1 MKLGPFPI
9 WPELAASEAGGVDFV
24 TLVVLGVCSFFA
36 LAVFF
41 CMLFFLVVYRQG
53 READRSAPPLIHHKL
68 EIGWIVLP
76 TLLSLG
82 LFWVGARQYY
92 RLYQL
97 PESTDLT
104 VDVVGLQWMWIMHYP
119 NGAKEI
125 NRLHVPLGKRVTL
138 RMISQDVIH
147 SFSVPDFR
155 VKHDVLP
162 GRYTYVWFEPT
173 QVGQFRLFCAEF
185 CGTSH
190 AAMGG
195 MVEVMTPEDYQRW
208 LDGQQTSDPIERGK
222 LLYQRHGC
230 QGCHDNSS
238 VAAPR
243 LQRLK
248 AADEEYLRRSIV
260 DPNAEI
266 VPGFQSIMPSYA
278 GRLSEEQILDL
289 LAYLRSRP

>member
-9 WPELAASEAGGVDFV
+9 WPQLAASEAGGVDFV
-24 TLVVLGVCSFFA
+24 TLVVLGICSFFA
-36 LAVFF
+36 LAVLF
-41 CMLFFLVVYRQG
+41 CMVFFLVLYRQG
-53 READRSAPPLIHHKL
+53 SPADRAAPPLSNNRL

-82 LFWVGARQYY
+82 LFWVGAREYY

-97 PESTDLT
+97 PESTDVT
-104 VDVVGLQWMWIMHYP
+104 VDVVGKQWMWIAHYS
-119 NGAKEI
+119 NGTKEI
-125 NRLHVPLGKRVTL
+125 NRLHLPLGKRVTL

-147 SFSVPDFR
+147 SLFIPDFR

-162 GRYTYVWFEPT
+162 GRYTYLWFQPT
-173 QVGQFRLFCAEF
+173 RVGQFRLFCAEF

-195 MVEVMTPEDYQRW
+195 WVEVMTPEDFQRW
-208 LDGQQTSDPIERGK
+208 QDGGQVDPVQRGK
-222 LLYQRHGC
+222 LLFQQHGC
-230 QGCHDNSS
+230 QGCHEGS

-243 LQRLK
+243 LQNLAK
-248 AADEEYLRRSIV
+248 ADEDDLRRSIV
-260 DPNAEI
+260 DPNAEV

-278 GRLSEEQILDL
+278 GRLNEEQILDL
-289 LAYLRSRP
+289 IAYLRSRP

>member
-1 MKLGPFPI
+1 MKIGPFPV

-24 TLVVLGVCSFFA
+24 TLVVLGICSFFA
-36 LAVFF
+36 LGVFF

-53 READRSAPPLIHHKL
+53 SGADRSDPPLGSHRL

-76 TLLSLG
+76 TLLSLV
-82 LFWVGARQYY
+82 LFGVGAREYY
-92 RLYQL
+92 RLYQQ

-104 VDVVGLQWMWIMHYP
+104 VDVVGMQWMWIMHYP
-119 NGAKEI
+119 HGAKEI
-125 NRLHVPLGKRVTL
+125 NRIHVPLGKRVTL

-147 SFSVPDFR
+147 SLFIPDFR

-162 GRYTYVWFEPT
+162 GRYTYLWFEPT
-173 QVGQFRLFCAEF
+173 RVGQFHLYCAEF

-195 MVEVMTPEDYQRW
+195 WVEVMTPEDYQRW
-208 LDGQQTSDPIERGK
+208 QDGAQTTDPVQRGRRLFQQ
-222 LLYQRHGC
+222 YGC
-230 QGCHDNSS
+230 QGCHEGS

-243 LQRLK
+243 LQNM
-248 AADEEYLRRSIV
+248 AAAEEESLRRSIV
-260 DPNAEI
+260 EPNAEV

-278 GRLSEEQILDL
+278 GRLNEEQILDL
-289 LAYLRSRP
+289 IAYLRSRP

>member
-1 MKLGPFPI
+1 MKLGPFPV

-36 LAVFF
+36 LAVLF
-41 CMLFFLVVYRQG
+41 CMLFFLFVYRQG
-53 READRSAPPLIHHKL
+53 READRTAPPLIHHTL

-82 LFWVGARQYY
+82 MFWLGARQYE

-97 PESTDLT
+97 PESTDVT
-104 VDVVGLQWMWIMHYP
+104 VDVVGKQWMWIMHYP

-173 QVGQFRLFCAEF
+173 KVGQFHLFCAEF

-195 MVEVMTPEDYQRW
+195 WIEVMTPEDYQRW
-208 LDGQQTSDPIERGK
+208 LDGQQTSDPVQRGK
-222 LLYQRHGC
+222 LLFQQHGC
-230 QGCHDNSS
+230 QGCHEGS

-248 AADEEYLRRSIV
+248 VADEESLRRSIV

-289 LAYLRSRP
+289 IAYLRSRP